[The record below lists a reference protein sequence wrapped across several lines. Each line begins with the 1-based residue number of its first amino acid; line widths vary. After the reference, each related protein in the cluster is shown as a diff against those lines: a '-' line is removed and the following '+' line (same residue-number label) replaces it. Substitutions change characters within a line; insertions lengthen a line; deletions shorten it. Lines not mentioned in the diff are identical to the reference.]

1 MERLRGG
8 GKLRRKVA
16 MDGQQRLIRKDD
28 LLRQQFAVHYPP
40 EGRIALPRRGYA
52 DSERRTLKMMMEIF

>member
-1 MERLRGG
+1 M
-8 GKLRRKVA
+8 RRKVA